1 MSSVASVHGS
11 RVSAHDVAAY
21 IIEKLGA
28 VTTMKLQKLLY
39 YSQGWSLA
47 WDEEPLFD
55 EEIQA
60 WANGPVVFDVFK
72 LHRGEFKVNSWSAG
86 NSNRLTPDQKE
97 TVDAVIEAY
106 GALSG
111 QQLSEKTHSE
121 RPWLEARGDTPM
133 GSYSSVPVS
142 LDTMQEYFG
151 SLIQ

>member
-1 MSSVASVHGS
+1 MSSGA
-11 RVSAHDVAAY
+11 SAHDVAAY

-28 VTTMKLQKLLY
+28 ITTMKLQKLLY

-47 WDEEPLFD
+47 WDEEPLFE

-60 WANGPVVFDVFK
+60 WANGPVVYDVFK
-72 LHRGEFKVNSWSAG
+72 SHRGEFKVDSWPQG
-86 NSNRLTPDQKE
+86 DLGRLTPDQVD

-111 QQLSEKTHSE
+111 QQLSEKTHRE
-121 RPWLEARGDTPM
+121 RPWLEARGDTPS
-133 GSYSSVPVS
+133 GAYSSQALS